1 MRRQGAKLI
10 PVDDIAADDLVRV
23 PANRDVMVKIT
34 SSRNMKLMR
43 FLWAL
48 ASKVADACD
57 HLHDREDAM
66 DELKIRVRHVKYI
79 TNPATGE
86 VRIVP
91 KSLTKLDGPGLSRLA
106 DRMVFVICRDIVPGL
121 NEETLRAEIM
131 AMIDGTNSNS
141 SQSVSSPDTT
151 ETDTPAS
158 DPLAPHTATDAGN
171 HSETEAQRGPAAKP
185 LPPAPSGDEPRT
197 SDQEPLS
204 NGSGEA
210 HDRSESASPSTSTL
224 APDWQQTYLTA
235 MQRATDRPKSL
246 LTRHTEAI
254 QIIGGKAN
262 QAEQDW
268 MRSVF
273 DLRKQNLEGKLSK
286 ADYDAAI
293 REMVDG

>member
-1 MRRQGAKLI
+1 MRRQGARLI

-121 NEETLRAEIM
+121 SEETLRAEIM

-141 SQSVSSPDTT
+141 SQSVSSPGVT
-151 ETDTPAS
+151 ETDTPA
-158 DPLAPHTATDAGN
+158 DAEDTPAAGN
-171 HSETEAQRGPAAKP
+171 NSPPDGFPDGWQRIYADAMT
-185 LPPAPSGDEPRT
+185 AI
-197 SDQEPLS
+197 SDK
-204 NGSGEA
+204 
-210 HDRSESASPSTSTL
+210 
-224 APDWQQTYLTA
+224 
-235 MQRATDRPKSL
+235 PKSL
-246 LTRHTEAI
+246 ATRRKEALAE
-254 QIIGGKAN
+254 IGGTASDDDKA
-262 QAEQDW
+262 E
-268 MRSVF
+268 M
-273 DLRKQNLEGKLSK
+273 
-286 ADYDAAI
+286 AAI
-293 REMVDG
+293 EDLVKRRNSGELPPDAFKAALREIVPEGVEV

>member
-1 MRRQGAKLI
+1 MLEIAMRRQGARLI

-141 SQSVSSPDTT
+141 SQVSSVA
-151 ETDTPAS
+151 TDTPAS
-158 DPLAPHTATDAGN
+158 DPLAPNPADAGN
-171 HSETEAQRGPAAKP
+171 QSESSDGSPAADDGVQVDAGLVSGVG
-185 LPPAPSGDEPRT
+185 LPAGWQSIYARFLT
-197 SDQEPLS
+197 EPLKDAKS
-204 NGSGEA
+204 LKHRRTDALNHFGVDPSDDDKAEMKAMEDLAKRRNSGEL
-210 HDRSESASPSTSTL
+210 SPD
-224 APDWQQTYLTA
+224 AF
-235 MQRATDRPKSL
+235 KEL
-246 LTRHTEAI
+246 LKE
-254 QIIGGKAN
+254 II
-262 QAEQDW
+262 
-268 MRSVF
+268 
-273 DLRKQNLEGKLSK
+273 
-286 ADYDAAI
+286 
-293 REMVDG
+293 